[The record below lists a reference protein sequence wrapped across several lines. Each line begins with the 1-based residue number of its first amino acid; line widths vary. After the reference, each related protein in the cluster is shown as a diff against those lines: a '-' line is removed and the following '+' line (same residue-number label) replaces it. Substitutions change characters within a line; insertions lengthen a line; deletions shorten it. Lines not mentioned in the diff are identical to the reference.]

1 MLSKKLLFFFL
12 IFIIFIQINS
22 GKQVNIKAK
31 EGYINPKEAL
41 FYKKMENKE
50 VKCFLCPREC
60 VIKEGDWGFCRA
72 RKNIKGTLYSMGYGA
87 PCSVHVDPIEKKP
100 FLHFYPGT
108 KAFSIASAGCNLRC
122 KYCQNWEISQTK
134 PTETI
139 NLNLDPEYIPQIV
152 INKEVKSIAY
162 TYSEPTNFYEYML
175 DTAMLAKKHGIKNVV
190 HSSGYINPEPLK
202 KLTNYIDAFCIDLK
216 GFTELYYRNIC
227 GADLQ
232 PVLNSL
238 KVIKKNGVWLE
249 LVNLIIPTK
258 NDDPKQI
265 KKMCVWIKN
274 NLGKSTPISF
284 SKYYPTHKLTNI
296 PPTPLKTLEKAV
308 KIARDVGLEYVYI
321 GNVPGH
327 KYEDTYCPEC
337 GVKLIDRYGYHIIFN
352 KIKNGRCPN
361 CNEKIE
367 GVWNEK

>member
-1 MLSKKLLFFFL
+1 
-12 IFIIFIQINS
+12 
-22 GKQVNIKAK
+22 
-31 EGYINPKEAL
+31 
-41 FYKKMENKE
+41 
-50 VKCFLCPREC
+50 
-60 VIKEGDWGFCRA
+60 
-72 RKNIKGTLYSMGYGA
+72 
-87 PCSVHVDPIEKKP
+87 
-100 FLHFYPGT
+100 
-108 KAFSIASAGCNLRC
+108 
-122 KYCQNWEISQTK
+122 
-134 PTETI
+134 
-139 NLNLDPEYIPQIV
+139 
-152 INKEVKSIAY
+152 
-162 TYSEPTNFYEYML
+162 
-175 DTAMLAKKHGIKNVV
+175 MLAKKHGIKNVV